1 MQMRKEILEILRPL
15 GKRVRHLRLRRG
27 WSQEALAE
35 KADLDPTYVG
45 DIERGQ
51 RNPSYL
57 SLVKL
62 ARALNIS
69 LPELLRIRPGRGTP

>member
-1 MQMRKEILEILRPL
+1 MRTEIIEILRSL
-15 GKRVRHLRLRRG
+15 GKRVRHLRVCRG
-27 WSQEALAE
+27 WSQEILAE

-57 SLVKL
+57 SLAKL
-62 ARALNIS
+62 AKALNLS
-69 LPELLRIRPGRGTP
+69 LPEMLRIKVGRGSP

>member
-1 MQMRKEILEILRPL
+1 MRTEITEILRSL
-15 GKRVRHLRLRRG
+15 GKRVRHLRVRRG
-27 WSQEALAE
+27 WSQEILAE

-57 SLVKL
+57 ILAKL
-62 ARALNIS
+62 AKALNLS
-69 LPELLRIRPGRGTP
+69 LPEMLRIKTGRGSP